1 MTDLI
6 NTRNARQD
14 SLPLSGKYGPPKN
27 DKVISIVVLG
37 IIMYS
42 NESICDCDGARTHDP
57 RLKRAVLYQLSYA
70 VMYCL

>member
-6 NTRNARQD
+6 NTRNVRQD

-27 DKVISIVVLG
+27 DKVILIVVLG
-37 IIMYS
+37 IINVLKRVY
-42 NESICDCDGARTHDP
+42 CDCDGARTHDP

-70 VMYCL
+70 VIYCL